1 MQKENIVLLAQLL
14 TGIKDA
20 LYKLEMA
27 YKKKDSEMLANAKKE
42 ILSFQS
48 QIDKLI

>member
-1 MQKENIVLLAQLL
+1 MEKEDIILLAQLL

-20 LYKLEMA
+20 LYKLEEA
-27 YKKKDSEMLANAKKE
+27 YKKKDGENLAAAKKE

-48 QIDKLI
+48 QINKII